1 MTHERRDESEGTDSE
16 PGKRRDA
23 RCPRERTERRGTPRR
38 RVRGR
43 RGERVVPDE
52 ETSSGTHM
60 CFSSGSSSRFFF
72 FFASPLLTRAS
83 FGFKMRFTSANFFV
97 FARFLP
103 MVPERRRPSA
113 RPSSRFARA
122 REGTSSMRRRVR
134 LGGGL
139 GRARVSFS
147 RTPPPRARLCVHAA
161 PPTHSSRAAGGRAPA
176 CRRSSSA
183 AALNVAGAS
192 GLQTCAK

>member
-1 MTHERRDESEGTDSE
+1 
-16 PGKRRDA
+16 
-23 RCPRERTERRGTPRR
+23 
-38 RVRGR
+38 
-43 RGERVVPDE
+43 
-52 ETSSGTHM
+52 M

-122 REGTSSMRRRVR
+122 REGTSSMRR
-134 LGGGL
+134 
-139 GRARVSFS
+139 
-147 RTPPPRARLCVHAA
+147 
-161 PPTHSSRAAGGRAPA
+161 
-176 CRRSSSA
+176 
-183 AALNVAGAS
+183 
-192 GLQTCAK
+192 